1 MFSNEQWEVNDTP
14 VVIVEMWEGRTLE
27 QKEKIIKGITKAF
40 EDIGTKAAAVSIILH
55 DVPKSNW
62 GTNGQPASKQP

>member
-1 MFSNEQWEVNDTP
+1 MP

-40 EDIGTKAAAVSIILH
+40 EDIGTKAASVSIILH
-55 DVPKSNW
+55 DVPKSSW
-62 GTNGQPASKQP
+62 GTNGQPASKQS